1 MRPLYVGAIFKN
13 EAMGLGE
20 WLSHY
25 RAFGVEHFFL
35 INDGSTDAYEEALR
49 PHRDVIT
56 LYQNDV
62 PFVDGRQ
69 VLAYNKFFGHLR
81 SQDVWLMIVD
91 LDEFIYPPHDRS
103 IKDVVARYDGYSQIL
118 VDWVMFG
125 SNGHVTQPDSIRLSF
140 TRRHSKIAP
149 LSYKSI
155 VQPRDIL
162 GSYAVHVAEVSGKT
176 IRLTLTPDAYD
187 AELVCNHYQVQ
198 SLERW
203 QSVVMTRGCVNYPDS
218 QGVSWRNMGRFHEFD
233 FNDQE
238 DLRLA
243 RRLTSPVTMVITAY
257 NRPHLLRRTLAS
269 FVKYNTYPIT
279 KCIIIEDS
287 GQLGINDFAKDLC
300 PFPVECVY
308 NDTNLGHIGNIEK
321 AYSKVKTP
329 FIFHC
334 EEDWEFYAPGFI
346 EKSFE
351 VLEADP
357 SVITVW
363 LRAHT
368 DVNNHP
374 IEPNDRGGYRYMS
387 SSASLHP
394 YYGYTTNPGLRRTS
408 DYRAVA
414 PWSETCARPHY
425 DRKERLFEPDI
436 CILYHTRGY
445 KAAILSH
452 PAGFVRHI
460 GWTESTTLEQHAN
473 ADRVSHPSTYVAVP
487 PSPAPSASD
496 QTKRIAFRV
505 PLRLH
510 R

>member
-25 RAFGVEHFFL
+25 RAFGVDHFFL
-35 INDGSTDAYEEALR
+35 INDGSTDAYEDALR

-56 LYQNDV
+56 LYQNDI
-62 PFVDGRQ
+62 PLVDGRQ

-81 SQDVWLMIVD
+81 SQDGWLMLVD

-103 IKDVVARYDGYSQIL
+103 IKDVVARYDRYSQL
-118 VDWVMFG
+118 RVDWLLFG
-125 SNGHVTQPDSIRLSF
+125 SNGHVTQPESIRLSF
-140 TRRHSKIAP
+140 TRRQSDTLVP

-155 VQPRDIL
+155 VKPCDIL
-162 GSYAVHVAEVSGKT
+162 EGYDIHNSNVSGE
-176 IRLTLTPDAYD
+176 TLHLAGLD
-187 AELVCNHYQVQ
+187 AELICNHYQVQ

-203 QSVVMTRGCVNYPDS
+203 QSVVMTRGCVNFPHHH
-218 QGVSWRNMGRFHEFD
+218 GASWRDMGRFHEFD

-257 NRPHLLRRTLAS
+257 KRPHLLRRTLAS
-269 FVKYNTYPIT
+269 FVKYNTYPIA

-287 GQLGINDFAKDLC
+287 GQTGINDFALDLC
-300 PFPVECVY
+300 PFPVECLY
-308 NDTNLGHIGNIEK
+308 NETTLGQIASIET
-321 AYSKVKTP
+321 AYSRVETP

-368 DVNNHP
+368 DVNTHP
-374 IEPNDRGGYRYMS
+374 IEPNDRGGYHYMS
-387 SSASLHP
+387 SSPSLHP
-394 YYGYTTNPGLRRTS
+394 YYGFTFNPGLRRTS

-414 PWSETCARPHY
+414 PWSETCARPHF
-425 DRKERLFEPDI
+425 DGKAWLFEPDV
-436 CILYHTRGY
+436 CILYHARGY
-445 KAAILSH
+445 KGAILSV
-452 PAGFVRHI
+452 PGGFVRHI
-460 GWTESTTLEQHAN
+460 GWGESTNLEQHAH
-473 ADRVSHPSTYVAVP
+473 ADRSGTP
-487 PSPAPSASD
+487 PSHIVLPPSRPTV
-496 QTKRIAFRV
+496 QPPKETPRIAFRI